1 MHKTVVSQELLSA
14 KGVKVSSLPFFSR
27 CKVEVIRGVFHQK
40 AGGVIIPIG
49 VLKNH
54 PVALYGVMQSRKETG
69 SERKAYL
76 NEKLLSCCFRL
87 SKASPPR
94 STAKQMFSWEVFAT
108 FMQESCP

>member
-1 MHKTVVSQELLSA
+1 MQKTVSQELLSA

-27 CKVEVIRGVFHQK
+27 CKVVVIKGVFHQK

-54 PVALYGVMQSRKETG
+54 PVALYSVMQSRKRTG
-69 SERKAYL
+69 SER

-87 SKASPPR
+87 AEPSLPR
-94 STAKQMFSWEVFAT
+94 STAK
-108 FMQESCP
+108 